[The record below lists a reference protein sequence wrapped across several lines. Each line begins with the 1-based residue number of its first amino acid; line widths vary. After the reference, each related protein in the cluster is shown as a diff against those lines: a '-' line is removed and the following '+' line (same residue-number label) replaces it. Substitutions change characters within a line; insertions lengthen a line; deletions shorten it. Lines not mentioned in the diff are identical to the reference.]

1 MRSLSRPSPRTSC
14 RGSCHPEDWLA
25 SAAFATLQPR
35 RPNMK
40 VLLSILITLTAGGTL
55 LSAPA
60 LAQGAR
66 TGPGAMRCTVAIGRL
81 SSQDPAARMPLLSW
95 VQGYLSG
102 VAAARSMADAAD
114 AVEVLE
120 YDALQ
125 PRILTLCK
133 ADPRSDLHQVS
144 DRLVLIKTQFR

>member
-1 MRSLSRPSPRTSC
+1 
-14 RGSCHPEDWLA
+14 
-25 SAAFATLQPR
+25 
-35 RPNMK
+35 MK
-40 VLLSILITLTAGGTL
+40 VPFSFLIMLAAAGM
-55 LSAPA
+55 SVVAPVF
-60 LAQGAR
+60 AQGAR

-102 VAAARSMADAAD
+102 VAAARSVGDAA
-114 AVEVLE
+114 EVLE

-133 ADPRSDLHQVS
+133 ADPRSDLHQVA
-144 DRLVLIKTQFR
+144 DRLVLLSPGDR